1 MSKYKSPHAKLN
13 FKKAALYGEQQG
25 FGPFRQRFAP
35 VPKNIKTP
43 RQCCKRW
50 RGQKDPA
57 RHLINTR
64 SIPIVRD
71 GERKCKYEISN

>member
-43 RQCCKRW
+43 ASAANA
-50 RGQKDPA
+50 G
-57 RHLINTR
+57 
-64 SIPIVRD
+64 
-71 GERKCKYEISN
+71 GGRKTQHDT

>member
-35 VPKNIKTP
+35 VPKNKKTAP
-43 RQCCKRW
+43 SVTNIQSGKET
-50 RGQKDPA
+50 QQD
-57 RHLINTR
+57 T
-64 SIPIVRD
+64 
-71 GERKCKYEISN
+71 